1 MPARPKIT
9 STPPPTAP
17 DSSPIRRLTPIL
29 QFRGA
34 GGILLTLA
42 VQSHRLQGRS
52 HSVHSLQEGSLMSP
66 PKLITERIFEFLRTS
81 PEGDFEALV
90 RRYPEFT
97 WNDFYLEVSRLHR
110 HGLVTITRGIGIFT
124 IKQAATLS

>member
-1 MPARPKIT
+1 
-9 STPPPTAP
+9 
-17 DSSPIRRLTPIL
+17 
-29 QFRGA
+29 
-34 GGILLTLA
+34 
-42 VQSHRLQGRS
+42 
-52 HSVHSLQEGSLMSP
+52 MSP

-124 IKQAATLS
+124 IKQATTLP

>member
-1 MPARPKIT
+1 
-9 STPPPTAP
+9 
-17 DSSPIRRLTPIL
+17 
-29 QFRGA
+29 
-34 GGILLTLA
+34 
-42 VQSHRLQGRS
+42 
-52 HSVHSLQEGSLMSP
+52 MSP

-81 PEGDFEALV
+81 PEGDFESLV

-124 IKQAATLS
+124 IKQATTLP